1 MTKYQIN
8 IINMSRKLNK
18 FSIKDLAKYQDQFNA
33 TDVLLLSDVDKK
45 YGESYTKNMILI
57 P

>member
-8 IINMSRKLNK
+8 IINMSRNLNK
-18 FSIKDLAKYQDQFNA
+18 FSIKDLGKYQDQFNA
-33 TDVLLLSDVDKK
+33 TDVFLLSDVDKK